1 MEKRY
6 QLMVQERADLV
17 AEARGIFERADKD
30 SRELTAEERARD
42 DAINARLVQL
52 NDDIAREERRR
63 DNERLVAAVANP
75 NNVVSITDRK
85 AEDPTAGFKD
95 MADFALAVKSAS
107 RPGGYVDERLYGAA
121 PSNYHQETGTSEG
134 YAVPPQMRNDI
145 WELTFNGE
153 DILGMVSPE
162 PTNSNS
168 VELLADESTP
178 WGAAGV
184 KAAWRAEGAQMN
196 PSKLALKARQVKL
209 HELYAFILATD
220 ELMSDAPRLASR
232 LTDQA
237 ARAIRWVA
245 SESIISGD
253 GVGKPL
259 GWLKSGA
266 LITVSKE
273 SGQAADTVVPANVAK
288 MYARLLPGG
297 VSRAFWLANSDI
309 IPQLMT
315 MTIGDQPIWTPPT
328 GFVNAPGGILLGRPV
343 FLSEHAET
351 LGDKGDLQLIDPA
364 GYYAVQKDGLQSASS
379 IHLYFDYGIQAFRW
393 TFRFGG
399 QPFLTAPVSPAKGA
413 STKSH
418 FIVLEARA

>member
-1 MEKRY
+1 MDKRY

-17 AEARGIFERADKD
+17 AEARGIFERAGQE

-63 DNERLVAAVANP
+63 DNERLLTAVANP
-75 NNVVSITDRK
+75 NSVVSIIDRK
-85 AEDPTAGFKD
+85 AEDPTAGFTD

-121 PSNYHQETGTSEG
+121 PSNYHQETGTAEG
-134 YAVPPQMRNDI
+134 YLVPPQMRNDI

-162 PTNSNS
+162 PSSSNS

-178 WGAAGV
+178 WGATGV
-184 KAAWRAEGAQMN
+184 KAAWRAEGVQMN
-196 PSKLALKARQVKL
+196 PSKMALGARQVKL

-220 ELMSDAPRLASR
+220 ELLNDAPRLASR
-232 LTDQA
+232 LTVQA
-237 ARAIRWVA
+237 SQAIRWVA
-245 SESIISGD
+245 SEAIITGD
-253 GVGKPL
+253 GAGKPL

-266 LITVSKE
+266 LVTVSKE
-273 SGQAADTVVPANVAK
+273 SGQAADTVVAMNVAK
-288 MYARLLPGG
+288 MYARLLPAGIA
-297 VSRAFWLANSDI
+297 RAAWLANSDI

-315 MTIGDQPIWTPPT
+315 MTIGDQPIWTPPN
-328 GFVNAPGGILLGRPV
+328 GFVNAPGGILMGRPV

-364 GYYAVQKDGLQSASS
+364 GYYAVQKDGLQAASS

-418 FIVLEARA
+418 FVVLEAR